1 MTRRLIAT
9 SFGEPADV
17 LRVADV
23 PDIAEISPGFVRIAV
38 RATGLNFLDV
48 MLCRGEYPVR
58 PDFPMTPGVETAGRV
73 VETGPG
79 AEHLLGREVLACP
92 ALPHGALGS
101 SVTIDAR
108 LVVERPSH
116 VDPVTAAAL
125 PVTYQTAWFALERA
139 RVAAGETVLVH
150 AGAGGVGIAVIQLAV
165 ARGARVVA
173 TAGSPAKL
181 DVCRAQGA
189 EVAVGYDDFEK
200 AFDSVDVAIDPVGG
214 DLLGRSLDCLAFEG
228 RLVSV
233 GMAAGPPPPV
243 DPGRLIGRN
252 TDLIG
257 VSWGSRYPSAR
268 PDAVRHAYDELF
280 RMCASGEVRPPV
292 SRVVP
297 LDEAPAALADLA
309 TRRTTGKVVV
319 RLDDSGRPGDIGRPD
334 DFVSLDEEEAS

>member
-1 MTRRLIAT
+1 VIRRLIAT
-9 SFGEPADV
+9 SLGEPPAV
-17 LRVADV
+17 LRVASV
-23 PDIAEISPGFVRIAV
+23 PDDPPPGPGQVRIAV

-48 MLCRGEYPVR
+48 SLCRGEYPVR

-73 VETGPG
+73 VEAGPG
-79 AEHLLGREVLACP
+79 AERLLGCEVLACP

-101 SVTIDAR
+101 SVVIDAG

-139 RVAAGETVLVH
+139 RVRAGETVLVH
-150 AGAGGVGIAVIQLAV
+150 AGAGGVGIAVTQLAV
-165 ARGARVVA
+165 ARGARVIA

-181 DVCRAQGA
+181 AVCRSQGA
-189 EVAVGYDDFEK
+189 DVAVGYDDFEK
-200 AFDSVDVAIDPVGG
+200 VADDVDVVIDPVGG

-243 DPGRLIGRN
+243 DPARLIARN
-252 TDLIG
+252 ADLIG
-257 VSWGSRYPSAR
+257 VSWGSRYPWAR
-268 PDAVRHAYDELF
+268 PAAVRHAYDELF

-292 SRVVP
+292 TRVVS

-309 TRRTTGKVVV
+309 ARRTTGKVIVF
-319 RLDDSGRPGDIGRPD
+319 L
-334 DFVSLDEEEAS
+334 EEGAS

>member
-1 MTRRLIAT
+1 MIRRLIAT
-9 SFGEPADV
+9 SLGEPPSV
-17 LRVADV
+17 LRVASV
-23 PDIAEISPGFVRIAV
+23 PDDPPPGPGQVRIAV

-48 MLCRGEYPVR
+48 SLCRGEYPVR

-79 AEHLLGREVLACP
+79 ASRLMGKEVLACP

-101 SVTIDAR
+101 SVTIDAD
-108 LVVERPSH
+108 LVIERPST

-150 AGAGGVGIAVIQLAV
+150 AGAGGVGIAVTQLAV
-165 ARGARVVA
+165 ARGARVIA

-181 DVCRAQGA
+181 SACRAQGA
-189 EVAVGYDDFEK
+189 AVAVGYDDFEK
-200 AFDSVDVAIDPVGG
+200 AADHVDVVVDPVGG

-243 DPGRLIGRN
+243 DPARLIARN
-252 TDLIG
+252 ADLIG
-257 VSWGSRYPSAR
+257 VSWGSRYPWAR
-268 PDAVRHAYDELF
+268 PAAVRHAYDELF

-292 SRVVP
+292 SRVVS

-309 TRRTTGKVVV
+309 ARRTTGKVIV
-319 RLDDSGRPGDIGRPD
+319 L
-334 DFVSLDEEEAS
+334 LEEGTS